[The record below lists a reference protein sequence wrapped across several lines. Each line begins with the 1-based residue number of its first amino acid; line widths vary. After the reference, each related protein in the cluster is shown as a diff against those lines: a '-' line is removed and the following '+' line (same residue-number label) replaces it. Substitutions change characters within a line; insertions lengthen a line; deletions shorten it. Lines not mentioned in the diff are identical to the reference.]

1 MAHPWKLVLGAVL
14 FTAAGGAGGFFA
26 GKRAR
31 PASSPRGWRAPAV
44 AVSTEDGACKGEL
57 VRARNEL
64 SICLAYYHP
73 VEVDLDA
80 GAAPES
86 DALAQCREQRKACS
100 YEREVGN
107 CVFFERL
114 APFFEQTLGPAGALS
129 AEDEAA
135 TRALGQDE
143 CREILHWGG
152 VAREMRRSCLRGLAR
167 TEAPASYPTEMKEH
181 NERFPETYGEGKFS
195 IEERAMFKICK
206 DRFTPPEPDAATKL
220 RMRQEMLD
228 KATVHGKSV
237 RQLLLESTDAG
248 TIRMNGEDVD
258 RRTLE

>member
-100 YEREVGN
+100 YERAVGN

-114 APFFEQTLGPAGALS
+114 APFQRSRRRRGRGRRVRLL
-129 AEDEAA
+129 
-135 TRALGQDE
+135 RV
-143 CREILHWGG
+143 R
-152 VAREMRRSCLRGLAR
+152 VA
-167 TEAPASYPTEMKEH
+167 
-181 NERFPETYGEGKFS
+181 
-195 IEERAMFKICK
+195 
-206 DRFTPPEPDAATKL
+206 
-220 RMRQEMLD
+220 
-228 KATVHGKSV
+228 
-237 RQLLLESTDAG
+237 
-248 TIRMNGEDVD
+248 
-258 RRTLE
+258 